1 MNTTESTRPNP
12 SADRASGETTQSGQ
26 SAQNIAN
33 GQSTPRSPFSEKD
46 EKALFLNVTVGIVLL
61 ELAVT
66 VGAVVYSIANATR
79 TAPGMVRFNFPWIG
93 YLVTVTL
100 VPVLVMLVLHLVSL
114 GFSRTLGRDNADT
127 CGQPDAEAVLGNRAA
142 KFYALV
148 RGAPTVILFA
158 GFVLMGAAVYYL
170 DGVMALLLKLG
181 DSFQTVAIWGIGAL
195 GVAFC
200 VNAVARAVLAYKTR
214 QLEEEYAF
222 RREVFERTGTIL
234 MSSRQIALPPQNGP
248 SSLPPALPA
257 ALPLAE
263 SIQDVEVV
271 ATVVDNTNASV
282 TEDDAPG
289 LSEKTSDAKTAG
301 R

>member
-1 MNTTESTRPNP
+1 MTAVDP
-12 SADRASGETTQSGQ
+12 
-26 SAQNIAN
+26 
-33 GQSTPRSPFSEKD
+33 PRSETGGASEPLRAPLSTKD
-46 EKALFLNVTVGIVLL
+46 EKDLFLNVTIGIVLL

-66 VGAVVYSIANATR
+66 VGAVVFSIANVDR
-79 TAPGMVRFNFPWIG
+79 TASGVVRFTFPWIG

-100 VPVLVMLVLHLVSL
+100 VPVLVMLVLHLISL
-114 GFSRTLGRDNADT
+114 GLSRTLGRE
-127 CGQPDAEAVLGNRAA
+127 QPLSPEAEAVLGSRAA

-214 QLEEEYAF
+214 QLEIEYAF
-222 RREVFERTGTIL
+222 RRDVFERTGTIL
-234 MSSRQIALPPQNGP
+234 LSGKQV
-248 SSLPPALPA
+248 
-257 ALPLAE
+257 ALPLQDTRAL
-263 SIQDVEVV
+263 SPAVQDVAAVDAED
-271 ATVVDNTNASV
+271 VVDVQSIT
-282 TEDDAPG
+282 
-289 LSEKTSDAKTAG
+289 LSEGVAPDNDQKK
-301 R
+301 

>member
-1 MNTTESTRPNP
+1 MTFSDSSEKT
-12 SADRASGETTQSGQ
+12 ASSEKATASQT
-26 SAQNIAN
+26 AM
-33 GQSTPRSPFSEKD
+33 PLSEKD
-46 EKALFLNVTVGIVLL
+46 QKALFLNVTIGIVLL

-66 VGAVVYSIANATR
+66 VGAVVFSIANAER
-79 TAPGMVRFNFPWIG
+79 VAPGVVRFNFPWIG

-114 GFSRTLGRDNADT
+114 GLSRTIGREEAPT
-127 CGQPDAEAVLGNRAA
+127 PEAEAVMGTRAA

-181 DSFQTVAIWGIGAL
+181 DSFQTVAIWAVGAL

-214 QLEEEYAF
+214 QLEVEYAF

-234 MSSRQIALPPQNGP
+234 MSTKQVALPSSSLAQTALPPSVQN
-248 SSLPPALPA
+248 
-257 ALPLAE
+257 
-263 SIQDVEVV
+263 V
-271 ATVVDNTNASV
+271 
-282 TEDDAPG
+282 DDADIVDVVEENVIDNKKP
-289 LSEKTSDAKTAG
+289 
-301 R
+301 